1 MCHLTKCC
9 CAGAGGALH
18 LPTTLRQEGSSPD
31 SNPYATPFKC
41 IMHSEW
47 PVCLFTV
54 AWCGEIVELYISHT
68 PQTPPVRR
76 FKAFNHT
83 SMLFL
88 YSITALLWI
97 WPGAARTTCISSHV
111 IQKTQ
116 LSHLGCRQYLLPSM
130 HVIWKTY
137 RGVRQINTTTWSH
150 SKGFVVGGLW
160 GAAQCH
166 IWPVAISALVIY
178 DSCQN
183 ILNVS
188 KIWNTLTAATENR
201 GLKWFSKKTSWF
213 PPHLPPLA
221 Q

>member
-1 MCHLTKCC
+1 MHNAQRMTCVFIYCSSVRIDCVAPYTSYTP
-9 CAGAGGALH
+9 AP
-18 LPTTLRQEGSSPD
+18 PTRH
-31 SNPYATPFKC
+31 FK
-41 IMHSEW
+41 
-47 PVCLFTV
+47 T
-54 AWCGEIVELYISHT
+54 
-68 PQTPPVRR
+68 
-76 FKAFNHT
+76 FNHT

-88 YSITALLWI
+88 CSITALRWI

-111 IQKTQ
+111 IQQTQ

-150 SKGFVVGGLW
+150 SKGFVVGGLCG
-160 GAAQCH
+160 GAVQCH

-201 GLKWFSKKTSWF
+201 GLKWFSNKTSCF
-213 PPHLPPLA
+213 PPPLPPLA